1 MLSEKMEKALN
12 EQINAEFYSA
22 YLYLSM
28 SAYADSINLSGFA
41 HWLRAQF
48 QEEQSHALKLFH
60 YVVERGGR
68 VVLGAIGEPPT
79 DFKSPLKLFEDVLA
93 HERKVTGLINA
104 LYALAIQEKDY
115 ASQNAVQWFVGEQVE
130 EEANAAQIVEQI
142 KMVGDKGTPL
152 FMLDRQLAAR

>member
-12 EQINAEFYSA
+12 EQINAELYSA

-104 LYALAIQEKDY
+104 LYALAVQEKDY
-115 ASQNAVQWFVGEQVE
+115 ATQNALQWFVGEQVE
-130 EEANAAQIVEQI
+130 EEANATQIVEQI